1 MKTLIGRQE
10 EQEILRKALASTE
23 AEMVA
28 IIGRR
33 RVGKTYLVE
42 QVYQDRIF
50 FQITGL
56 QKQSMQK
63 QLRNFQDQLSEF
75 AQSSLPI
82 QLPKDWLE
90 AFQLLRTYLKT
101 KVGKQKI
108 VLFFDELPWLATHK
122 SGFLSAFGYF
132 WNTWAVKQNLVLVI
146 CGSAASWM
154 IKRVV
159 NNKGG
164 LHNRITKRIYLEPFT
179 LSETAAYLENRNIH
193 FNQYQIV
200 QIYMAMGGI
209 PHYLKEIE
217 GGKSAVQNI
226 DYICFS
232 KNGLL
237 RDEFLRLYASLF
249 SNAEKHYAIVRAL
262 ATKRQGLTRKELV
275 KLAKISDGGGLS
287 KVLSELVHSGFIS
300 IYPVFGKKQRN
311 KLYRLTDEYSLF
323 YLQFIEHKEH
333 QGKDIW
339 QHLSQSAQYVAW
351 SGYTFESI
359 CLKHIAQI
367 KDALKISGIYSYA
380 SSYYQKGDDTQKGVQ
395 IDLLIDRND
404 QVINLFELKFYKESF
419 TLTKDYAAQLRQK
432 MAAFRYHTQTRK
444 QLFWVLLSPFDLN
457 PNKHSLGLISQ
468 SLTIDDLFRD

>member
-159 NNKGG
+159 NN
-164 LHNRITKRIYLEPFT
+164 LSLIHISEP
-179 LSETAAYLENRNIH
+179 
-193 FNQYQIV
+193 
-200 QIYMAMGGI
+200 
-209 PHYLKEIE
+209 
-217 GGKSAVQNI
+217 
-226 DYICFS
+226 
-232 KNGLL
+232 
-237 RDEFLRLYASLF
+237 
-249 SNAEKHYAIVRAL
+249 
-262 ATKRQGLTRKELV
+262 TRP
-275 KLAKISDGGGLS
+275 
-287 KVLSELVHSGFIS
+287 
-300 IYPVFGKKQRN
+300 Y
-311 KLYRLTDEYSLF
+311 
-323 YLQFIEHKEH
+323 
-333 QGKDIW
+333 
-339 QHLSQSAQYVAW
+339 
-351 SGYTFESI
+351 
-359 CLKHIAQI
+359 
-367 KDALKISGIYSYA
+367 
-380 SSYYQKGDDTQKGVQ
+380 
-395 IDLLIDRND
+395 
-404 QVINLFELKFYKESF
+404 
-419 TLTKDYAAQLRQK
+419 
-432 MAAFRYHTQTRK
+432 
-444 QLFWVLLSPFDLN
+444 
-457 PNKHSLGLISQ
+457 
-468 SLTIDDLFRD
+468 

>member
-1 MKTLIGRQE
+1 M
-10 EQEILRKALASTE
+10 
-23 AEMVA
+23 
-28 IIGRR
+28 
-33 RVGKTYLVE
+33 
-42 QVYQDRIF
+42 
-50 FQITGL
+50 
-56 QKQSMQK
+56 
-63 QLRNFQDQLSEF
+63 
-75 AQSSLPI
+75 
-82 QLPKDWLE
+82 
-90 AFQLLRTYLKT
+90 RTYLKT

-249 SNAEKHYAIVRAL
+249 SNAEKHYAIVRACL
-262 ATKRQGLTRKELV
+262 LYTSPSPR
-275 KLAKISDGGGLS
+275 DLS
-287 KVLSELVHSGFIS
+287 TSRMPS
-300 IYPVFGKKQRN
+300 
-311 KLYRLTDEYSLF
+311 
-323 YLQFIEHKEH
+323 
-333 QGKDIW
+333 
-339 QHLSQSAQYVAW
+339 SA
-351 SGYTFESI
+351 
-359 CLKHIAQI
+359 
-367 KDALKISGIYSYA
+367 
-380 SSYYQKGDDTQKGVQ
+380 
-395 IDLLIDRND
+395 
-404 QVINLFELKFYKESF
+404 
-419 TLTKDYAAQLRQK
+419 
-432 MAAFRYHTQTRK
+432 
-444 QLFWVLLSPFDLN
+444 
-457 PNKHSLGLISQ
+457 
-468 SLTIDDLFRD
+468 

>member
-154 IKRVV
+154 IK
-159 NNKGG
+159 
-164 LHNRITKRIYLEPFT
+164 
-179 LSETAAYLENRNIH
+179 LSLIH
-193 FNQYQIV
+193 I
-200 QIYMAMGGI
+200 
-209 PHYLKEIE
+209 
-217 GGKSAVQNI
+217 
-226 DYICFS
+226 
-232 KNGLL
+232 
-237 RDEFLRLYASLF
+237 
-249 SNAEKHYAIVRAL
+249 
-262 ATKRQGLTRKELV
+262 
-275 KLAKISDGGGLS
+275 
-287 KVLSELVHSGFIS
+287 
-300 IYPVFGKKQRN
+300 
-311 KLYRLTDEYSLF
+311 
-323 YLQFIEHKEH
+323 
-333 QGKDIW
+333 
-339 QHLSQSAQYVAW
+339 
-351 SGYTFESI
+351 
-359 CLKHIAQI
+359 
-367 KDALKISGIYSYA
+367 
-380 SSYYQKGDDTQKGVQ
+380 
-395 IDLLIDRND
+395 
-404 QVINLFELKFYKESF
+404 
-419 TLTKDYAAQLRQK
+419 
-432 MAAFRYHTQTRK
+432 
-444 QLFWVLLSPFDLN
+444 
-457 PNKHSLGLISQ
+457 
-468 SLTIDDLFRD
+468 